1 MRRFLAITIMLLLGL
16 PMVSPLFALDVD
28 AANLPACCRRDG
40 MHHCMMAGMMMAGM
54 SSGGMMTAGSST
66 GASATPDT
74 GTSQPTFAIVT
85 APCPYGPQGM
95 PGAVHRDWTLDTA
108 SAVFAGLMAHPAG
121 SPQTE
126 SKRRLSSLRARHK
139 RGPPVVSL

>member
-1 MRRFLAITIMLLLGL
+1 VDVRRFLAITILLLLGL
-16 PMVSPLFALDVD
+16 PMVSPLFAMDVD

-40 MHHCMMAGMMMAGM
+40 MHHCMMAGMMM
-54 SSGGMMTAGSST
+54 SGSSA
-66 GASATPDT
+66 GASAAPDT
-74 GTSQPTFAIVT
+74 GTQPTVAIVT

-95 PGAVHRDWTLDTA
+95 PGAMHRDWTLDTA
-108 SAVFAGLMAHPAG
+108 SAVFAGLAAHPAG

-126 SKRRLSSLRARHK
+126 SKRRLASLRARHK

>member
-1 MRRFLAITIMLLLGL
+1 MRRFLAITILLLLGL
-16 PMVSPLFALDVD
+16 PMVSPLFALEGD

-54 SSGGMMTAGSST
+54 MSAGSSA
-66 GASATPDT
+66 GASAAPDT
-74 GTSQPTFAIVT
+74 GTSQPTVAIVT

-108 SAVFAGLMAHPAG
+108 SAVFAGLVAHPAG

-126 SKRRLSSLRARHK
+126 SLRRLASLRARHQ

>member
-1 MRRFLAITIMLLLGL
+1 L
-16 PMVSPLFALDVD
+16 PMVSPLFALDGD

-54 SSGGMMTAGSST
+54 TMTGSYDR
-66 GASATPDT
+66 ASAAPDT
-74 GTSQPTFAIVT
+74 GTPPTVAIVT

-108 SAVFAGLMAHPAG
+108 SAVFAGLVAHPAG

-126 SKRRLSSLRARHK
+126 SKRRLASLRARHK

>member
-1 MRRFLAITIMLLLGL
+1 
-16 PMVSPLFALDVD
+16 
-28 AANLPACCRRDG
+28 

-54 SSGGMMTAGSST
+54 TSAGSSAGT
-66 GASATPDT
+66 SATPDT

-85 APCPYGPQGM
+85 APCPYGPQGI

-108 SAVFAGLMAHPAG
+108 SAVFAGLVAHPAG

-126 SKRRLSSLRARHK
+126 SKRRLASLRARHK
-139 RGPPVVSL
+139 RGPPVLSL